1 MESSFE
7 CIKIA
12 ASMNDLECI
21 KNGKKVAIEI
31 KTKNKVTGLLSF
43 DRSTT

>member
-21 KNGKKVAIEI
+21 KNGRRVTIEI
-31 KTKNKVTGLLSF
+31 KTENKVIGLLSF